1 MPRPKLFDKEEVLE
15 KAVNFFWEKG
25 YNGTSIG
32 ELIKYLGISKS
43 SMYDTFGNKQQL
55 YEAAIKAYRQ
65 KGTVFLKNQ
74 LQTHT
79 SAKEGITSLFKNA
92 ITESVNDTKRKGCFI
107 VNCTTEYLDNQ
118 PKIVQEL
125 LDNKVTFENIL
136 GEVIQRGIDNQE
148 FNPNLDVK
156 ATATYLYTFL
166 SGLRVMSKV
175 EPCSEEM
182 TKSVEL
188 GLKVLEG

>member
-32 ELIKYLGISKS
+32 ELIEHLGISKS

-65 KGTVFLKNQ
+65 KGMEFLKTQ

-79 SAKEGITSLFKNA
+79 SAKAGIINLFKNA
-92 ITESVNDTKRKGCFI
+92 ITESVNDPKRKGCFM

-118 PKIVQEL
+118 PRISQEI
-125 LDNKVTFENIL
+125 LDNKTNFENIL
-136 GEVIQRGIDNQE
+136 GEAIQRGIDNQE
-148 FNPNLDVK
+148 FNSNLDVK
-156 ATATYLYTFL
+156 ATATYLFMFF
-166 SGLRVMSKV
+166 SGLRVMAKV